1 MCLKLLGSLG
11 DKMVSRIDG
20 GRVGH
25 REGNNRVRKWRV
37 GMVSIL
43 CSTNEGMV
51 NLKYCE
57 SEY

>member
-1 MCLKLLGSLG
+1 MLKLLGSLG
-11 DKMVSRIDG
+11 DKMVPRLNG
-20 GRVGH
+20 GQVGH

-43 CSTNEGMV
+43 CSTNEEMV